1 MRGGSAQRGDRVSDE
16 PASPHGPPDA
26 SGSERP
32 SAPRGV
38 QFVKFSFYRVG
49 DGVRAADETQ
59 RLAVAKRLASMLE
72 RSGERMLTRLYST
85 VGTRA
90 DTDFLVWQVV
100 DDLDVLTG
108 WHAELLG
115 SPLATA
121 LERTHSFLSMTMRSM
136 YTNPVHEGAEQRDR
150 LRNDGG
156 TSDYLFVY
164 PMVKTRAW
172 YKLSRDERQ
181 RIMNEHIEI
190 GHRYHNIKINTTYS
204 YGLDDQEFV
213 VAFEGDDPG
222 EFLALVRELRDSES
236 SSFTERDTPM
246 FTCRRMESPADL
258 LAHIG
263 LIPATVA

>member
-1 MRGGSAQRGDRVSDE
+1 MRGGSAQRGDRVSDD
-16 PASPHGPPDA
+16 PVSPHRPPDI

-38 QFVKFSFYRVG
+38 QFVKFSFFRVG

-72 RSGERMLTRLYST
+72 RSAERMLTRLYST

-121 LERTHSFLSMTMRSM
+121 LERPHSFLSMTMRSL
-136 YTNPVHEGAEQRDR
+136 YTNPVHQGAEQRDR

-164 PMVKTRAW
+164 PMAKTRDW
-172 YKLSRDERQ
+172 YKLPPEERQ
-181 RIMNEHIEI
+181 RITRRRGCE
-190 GHRYHNIKINTTYS
+190 
-204 YGLDDQEFV
+204 
-213 VAFEGDDPG
+213 PG
-222 EFLALVRELRDSES
+222 VRA
-236 SSFTERDTPM
+236 PAPGPP
-246 FTCRRMESPADL
+246 RRPRPASR
-258 LAHIG
+258 
-263 LIPATVA
+263 